1 MFYVLFWSLLQFHV
15 WIPSQTNFFQFFLC
29 ETWVSLIFPDHQRC
43 GGQIQCYRCTQQ
55 CYLFSCQQLSHTC
68 ARTES
73 SPWIHLRILCW
84 FILFEFCLRNGSLVF
99 FLDLY
104 YFLWVCWKDKDFC
117 YKFDVFETTGQVQ
130 VNGAFATVAYHCRL
144 LSEVSVS
151 GDKKVM
157 TVNNVFRCETH
168 STIVSISL
176 PYFVSATEV
185 LY

>member
-1 MFYVLFWSLLQFHV
+1 MCFIDLFFNFMFEFQVKLIFSNFFYVKLEYLWYFLIIKDVQARFSVTDALNNAICFPADNFV
-15 WIPSQTNFFQFFLC
+15 IPVP
-29 ETWVSLIFPDHQRC
+29 E
-43 GGQIQCYRCTQQ
+43 
-55 CYLFSCQQLSHTC
+55 LS
-68 ARTES
+68 RV
-73 SPWIHLRILCW
+73 LRFISEFCIR

-104 YFLWVCWKDKDFC
+104 YFLWVCWKDKGFC
-117 YKFDVFETTGQVQ
+117 YKFDVFETTGQGQ
-130 VNGAFATVAYHCRL
+130 VNCAFATVAYHCRL

-185 LY
+185 PY